1 MHKLGTRYLWFNL
14 ALVVGS
20 LLGVLL
26 LVQSAVNYF
35 QVSRYLVLAELRREA
50 QRQVNLIA
58 RDASQLGFQEPAK
71 LQPVLEEARQ
81 EAPGKFA
88 WIRLIDRDGKVLA
101 QSGEAVGSPGALPRP
116 PDETE
121 GRPAAADIRSTTR
134 GRVLVA
140 IMPLRARRP
149 FGDPGA
155 RPQAPPAAEGT
166 PTAGARNQQQDRPPG
181 SGFRGGPRYLEMAL
195 YLSSVSATFGPLE
208 RNLTVSSLAALG
220 LVASMLLLW
229 LRFPH
234 YVRGKQLEQQTEL
247 ARKVQNDLL
256 PPPNLTLP
264 NLDFAAACVPAW
276 QVGGDFY
283 DVFTAKDGR
292 IAIAVGD
299 VSGKGLPAS
308 VVAGLLLG
316 AIRSSDWSKD
326 TERHEIASAQL
337 SELLRTRTSV
347 ERFASLFWC
356 YYDPATRVLSY
367 VNAGHLPPI
376 MASRNGKGS
385 IEVKLLEEG
394 GPVLGVI
401 PEVRYRQGSA
411 TVSDGGLI
419 VLYSDGVVEAEN
431 SSQEQYG
438 ERRLQDV
445 ITANANRP
453 SHEIR
458 DEILRD
464 VQRFLGK
471 ERAQDDLTLVVA
483 RLRNG

>member
-1 MHKLGTRYLWFNL
+1 MHKLGPRYLWFNL

-26 LVQSAVNYF
+26 LVQSAVTYY
-35 QVSRYLVLAELRREA
+35 QVSRYLFFAELRREA
-50 QRQVNLIA
+50 QRQVSLIA
-58 RDASQLGFQEPAK
+58 REASQLGFQEPAK
-71 LQPVLEEARQ
+71 LQPVLEEVRQ
-81 EAPGKFA
+81 ETPNKIA
-88 WIRLIDRDGKVLA
+88 WIRLIDRDGKVLI
-101 QSGEAVGSPGALPRP
+101 QSGSPVGSPGALPRP
-116 PDETE
+116 PDEAE
-121 GRPAAADIRSTTR
+121 GSPPAADIRSTTE
-134 GRVLVA
+134 GRVLVTVT
-140 IMPLRARRP
+140 PLRFRRA
-149 FGDPGA
+149 FGD
-155 RPQAPPAAEGT
+155 RDLQPPAS
-166 PTAGARNQQQDRPPG
+166 PTADAPTGPRNQQPDRPPG
-181 SGFRGGPRYLEMAL
+181 PGFRGGPRYLEIAL

-234 YVRGKQLEQQTEL
+234 YIRGKQLEQQTEL

-256 PPPNLTLP
+256 PPANLTLP
-264 NLDFAAACVPAW
+264 NMDFAAVCVPAW

-283 DVFTAKDGR
+283 DVFTARDGR

-316 AIRSSDWSKD
+316 AIRSSDWM
-326 TERHEIASAQL
+326 TGAGRHEIASAQL

-356 YYDPATRVLSY
+356 YYDPTTRVLSY

-376 MASRNGKGS
+376 MASRNGNGS
-385 IEVKLLEEG
+385 TEIERLEEG

-401 PEVRYRQGSA
+401 PDVGYRQGSA
-411 TVSDGGLI
+411 AVSDGGLI

-431 SSQEQYG
+431 SAQEQYG
-438 ERRLQDV
+438 EQRLQDV
-445 ITANANRP
+445 IAANAHRH

-458 DEILRD
+458 DDILRD
-464 VQRFLGK
+464 VRHFLGK